1 MNPELNSYIYI
12 YQYNIS
18 INPLN
23 AVSTIRFKQAPTSGK
38 GPPGCRIN
46 LQVNGFQIHL
56 QASCLCSCDD
66 NKDGSQT
73 SLKHMMYISTLRRIL
88 KQTIQEGTILE
99 ESNGFWPPDLKYLV
113 DLISTS
119 QSKGSEKI
127 FAPNFFVSVNSGWQR
142 WGNGLRKKRA
152 KLHESTHLIYNSSSW
167 WFQSV

>member
-1 MNPELNSYIYI
+1 
-12 YQYNIS
+12 
-18 INPLN
+18 
-23 AVSTIRFKQAPTSGK
+23 
-38 GPPGCRIN
+38 
-46 LQVNGFQIHL
+46 
-56 QASCLCSCDD
+56 
-66 NKDGSQT
+66 
-73 SLKHMMYISTLRRIL
+73 MMYISTLRRIL

-142 WGNGLRKKRA
+142 WGNGLRKKRV